1 MTTTIQILIAFVVLL
16 PLRCLLFAQSVSLPP
31 VDLAASSFRDG
42 VGGPGLLLQERVQDS
57 DAQHS
62 QSSLYM
68 QQIAY
73 TTKLKVLGGY
83 YGFETLQ
90 PLVTLDAIPGA
101 RPRKTAFGDLIVSPV
116 VIQWVDQKLF
126 GKPYFHRFNLSL
138 TLPTGQYS
146 RNSTVNVGN
155 NVVSFDPY
163 YAFTL
168 FVTSKLE
175 TSFRLHYLWNSK
187 NNDPPL
193 AFKAKSIQPGQA
205 FHFNFGTS
213 YEVFKNLRLGIAGY
227 YLQQTTA
234 NRIDEVEVSGSTGNG
249 ASLGPGLMY
258 SWRNFT
264 FNFTAHVRSWVDN
277 RPNTQRFTWIIKKTF
292 PSSTE
297 MKVKKG
303 R

>member
-1 MTTTIQILIAFVVLL
+1 MKMTTKIRLLIIFPLL
-16 PLRCLLFAQSVSLPP
+16 LSPPGRLFAQSVPLPP

-62 QSSLYM
+62 QSRLYM
-68 QQIAY
+68 QQISY
-73 TTKLKVLGGY
+73 TTNIKFLNGY
-83 YGFETLQ
+83 YGFEVLQ
-90 PLVTLDAIPGA
+90 PIVTLDTIPGV
-101 RPRKTAFGDLIVSPV
+101 RPGKTAFGDLIVSPF

-138 TLPTGQYS
+138 IFPTGQYS
-146 RNSTVNVGN
+146 RNSTVNIAN
-155 NVVSFDPY
+155 NVVSVDPY

-168 FVTSKLE
+168 FVTPKLE

-193 AFKAKSIQPGQA
+193 AFKATSIQPGQA

-213 YEVFKNLRLGIAGY
+213 YEVYKNLRLGIAGY
-227 YLQQTTA
+227 YLQQTTN
-234 NRIDEVEVSGSTGNG
+234 NRIGDVEVPNSTGKG
-249 ASLGPGLMY
+249 ASIGPGVLY
-258 SWRNFT
+258 SWNNFT
-264 FNFTAHVRSWVDN
+264 FNFTAHVRTWVNN
-277 RPNTQRFTWIIKKTF
+277 RPDTQRFTWIIKKTF
-292 PSSTE
+292 PSHKDSA
-297 MKVKKG
+297 

>member
-1 MTTTIQILIAFVVLL
+1 MTTTIQILIVFVVLL

-62 QSSLYM
+62 HARLYM
-68 QQIAY
+68 QQISY
-73 TTKLKVLGGY
+73 TTKAKVLGGY
-83 YGFETLQ
+83 YGFEALQ
-90 PLVTLDAIPGA
+90 PIVTLDAIPGV
-101 RPRKTAFGDLIVSPV
+101 RPRKTTFGDLIVSPL

-175 TSFRLHYLWNSK
+175 TSLRLHYLWNSK
-187 NNDPPL
+187 NNDPPM
-193 AFKAKSIQPGQA
+193 AFKAQYPA
-205 FHFNFGTS
+205 WA
-213 YEVFKNLRLGIAGY
+213 GI
-227 YLQQTTA
+227 
-234 NRIDEVEVSGSTGNG
+234 S
-249 ASLGPGLMY
+249 
-258 SWRNFT
+258 F
-264 FNFTAHVRSWVDN
+264 
-277 RPNTQRFTWIIKKTF
+277 
-292 PSSTE
+292 
-297 MKVKKG
+297 
-303 R
+303 